1 MYEKTPLMK
10 QYNEIKSQY
19 NDAILF
25 FRVGDFYETFYDD
38 AKIASKELG
47 ITLTRRNKEKGVDIP
62 LAGVP
67 FHSVSSYI
75 AKLVNKGYKV
85 AICDQVENP
94 KDANGIVKREVT
106 KIITPGTVIDTDFL
120 DENKNNYLLCL
131 VVNKKNLEAAIS
143 YVDITTSDFFV
154 EYINAKNEDE
164 LVSKILG
171 EINKIS
177 PNEIL
182 FDKGVYEFFYNEIV
196 QYVINL
202 GIRINEVSKIRGAK
216 EFLKNY
222 FGVISLDVYG
232 IEQDI
237 TVDSC
242 AEILNFVIDMQKS
255 NDKIFRKI
263 SYNRLENFME
273 LNLTTQ
279 NNLDLFPKNNSDKR
293 ATLLGVID
301 NCMTSMG
308 SRFLK
313 SIIKNPLMNKEE
325 IIHRH
330 KYIDYFFNNVIL
342 REEIRNIL
350 KDIYDVERIIGK
362 LVLGTVNGKDLIALK
377 ESIEKSVKIKNI
389 FTENIFDIDIVLI
402 SKIYRIIDSTIKDDA
417 PFSVREGGI
426 IKDNVSQ
433 ELDSLRNISKMGKN
447 YILDLENREREKTG
461 IKGLKIKYNK
471 VFGYFIEIT
480 NANKDL
486 VPESY
491 IRRQT
496 LTNCE
501 RYIISELKEYEDK
514 IIGAKTKIEILEYEL
529 FKEIVNKILEHKE
542 ELFNLVEKLSFLDV
556 ITNFAHVSVKNNYVK
571 PEIVDGFNLSIVG
584 ARHPIVESLIT
595 SGTYIENDIKFN
607 EKQKLI
613 ILTGPNMSGKST
625 YMKQIALNII
635 MAQIGCFVPAKSAKI
650 PIVDKIFTR
659 VGASDDLLTGQS
671 TFMLEMSEV
680 ANIVNNAT
688 KKSFIILDEVGR
700 GTSTYDG
707 ISIAT
712 AITEYIHDN
721 IGAKTIF
728 ATHYHEL
735 TELEKELETAVN
747 FRVEVKENGKEV
759 IFLRKIVEGGAD
771 RSYGIEVA
779 KISGIPKEILDR
791 SRKILTK
798 LEKRKSIIESK
809 IQIEQML
816 LFSEF
821 SEDEDREDFYEE
833 ENKFEKEVLAELK
846 NIDTDNMSPIDA
858 LLKINEIKKKL
869 NEDFNNGGN

>member
-1 MYEKTPLMK
+1 MSEKTPLMK

-62 LAGVP
+62 LAGVH

>member
-1 MYEKTPLMK
+1 MSEKTPLMK

>member
-1 MYEKTPLMK
+1 MSEKTPLMK

-131 VVNKKNLEAAIS
+131 VINKKNLEAAIS

-712 AITEYIHDN
+712 SITEYIHDN

-779 KISGIPKEILDR
+779 KISGIPKEILER

-833 ENKFEKEVLAELK
+833 ENKFEKEVLEELK